1 MGWRGRGTT
10 CGVGTR
16 RHQETH
22 ALVFLLILAAAMV
35 TPVSAVSER
44 KAREIS
50 AKIWRERLEDAGTQW
65 QIVDADVG
73 NGDATGSVVRNAG
86 RILPL

>member
-1 MGWRGRGTT
+1 MR

-16 RHQETH
+16 RHQESYC
-22 ALVFLLILAAAMV
+22 LVVLCILAAAMV

-44 KAREIS
+44 NATEIS
-50 AKIWRERLEDAGTQW
+50 AKIGRGRQEHALTQR
-65 QIVDADVG
+65 QIVDADAG
-73 NGDATGSVVRNAG
+73 NGDATGSVVRNSG